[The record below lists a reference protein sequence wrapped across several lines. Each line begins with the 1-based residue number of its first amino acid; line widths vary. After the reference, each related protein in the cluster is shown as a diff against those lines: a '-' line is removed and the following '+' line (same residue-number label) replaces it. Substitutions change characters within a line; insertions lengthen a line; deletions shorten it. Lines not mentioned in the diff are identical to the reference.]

1 MHAQRSYDPHIRT
14 RPRFLYNAPTPKFHH
29 PIFTRSEVIVLTYTP
44 TNKQTDAAEN
54 IQCSSLCY
62 TLVKKTSSAV
72 LLSYTAVLPINNLIL
87 QIELAIV
94 CVLCQETEEI
104 ISDVLRV
111 EVFRQTI
118 ANNVLVGSYCALN
131 NLGGLVR
138 LCIFAVE
145 HLFSILQ

>member
-1 MHAQRSYDPHIRT
+1 M
-14 RPRFLYNAPTPKFHH
+14 
-29 PIFTRSEVIVLTYTP
+29 LTYAP

-54 IQCSSLCY
+54 IQCSSLRY

-72 LLSYTAVLPINNLIL
+72 LLSHTAVLPVNNLIL

-94 CVLCQETEEI
+94 CVLFQETEEI

-138 LCIFAVE
+138 LRIFAVE